1 VLRDSTGAYT
11 WGFIFLAIFAL
22 GCLAVNYFVFI
33 KPARAMRATT
43 VTILS

>member
-1 VLRDSTGAYT
+1 VLRDSTAAYR

-33 KPARAMRATT
+33 KPCAADARGTGHD
-43 VTILS
+43 LN